1 MRPADKRVIGAAL
14 LDDVT
19 DQVLLAVVGGE
30 YRDLIGGIAKKAHVH
45 EHRHHI
51 LRFRQVL
58 QVRQCITSSVP
69 VSKSTM
75 YEIFNLNSTK
85 IVVQNVPLYNIVNT
99 YWLSHARETSQ
110 TSTVLLQHCT
120 W

>member
-30 YRDLIGGIAKKAHVH
+30 YRDLIGRVAKQAHVH

-58 QVRQCITSSVP
+58 QVRQSMMSSVP
-69 VSKSTM
+69 RYQYQYRISHFDFLHKSVK
-75 YEIFNLNSTK
+75 YSWLIQST
-85 IVVQNVPLYNIVNT
+85 PLYLILNR
-99 YWLSHARETSQ
+99 Y
-110 TSTVLLQHCT
+110 
-120 W
+120 